1 MRRVPLDR
9 VEVGAVLGKTL
20 YNERGDVL
28 LRRGAE
34 LGPRYLN
41 LLREKG
47 FRTVYL
53 HDPDTEDIDL
63 DDIVSEHVRATA
75 TKNIY
80 RFMQVVENASYQIG
94 RASSERL
101 VAAFGSGE
109 FRRELTGSAYE
120 QLNKVVESIIDEVLD
135 AATLSG
141 MTALKTHDNYT
152 FCHSVD
158 VTITAIMLGK
168 KLYFDRP
175 ALRQLALGCLL
186 HDTGKMF
193 IEPLILNKPG
203 KLTPNEFEL
212 IKKHPTLGY
221 QLLRSIQKHEFLANH
236 VAYQHH
242 ERQDGNGYPRGMRG
256 VNRVARDAVRGDR
269 ILMIA
274 EIAAVADVYD
284 AMSSDRPYRSGMA
297 PEQIVEQMRQMAG
310 PHLNKEIVQHFLA
323 ILPVY
328 PVGLEVRITQGR
340 LKGYRGVVARLHPRA
355 MDRPVVRVLYDDR
368 DHRVQA
374 FDYDM
379 LKEKG
384 AAVAGTFTPGALPQ
398 AS

>member
-1 MRRVPLDR
+1 
-9 VEVGAVLGKTL
+9 
-20 YNERGDVL
+20 
-28 LRRGAE
+28 
-34 LGPRYLN
+34 
-41 LLREKG
+41 
-47 FRTVYL
+47 
-53 HDPDTEDIDL
+53 
-63 DDIVSEHVRATA
+63 
-75 TKNIY
+75 
-80 RFMQVVENASYQIG
+80 
-94 RASSERL
+94 
-101 VAAFGSGE
+101 
-109 FRRELTGSAYE
+109 
-120 QLNKVVESIIDEVLD
+120 VLD
-135 AATLSG
+135 SATLSG

-193 IEPLILNKPG
+193 IEPAILNKPG
-203 KLTPNEFEL
+203 KLTPAEFEL

-221 QLLRSIQKHEFLANH
+221 QLLRSIQKNEFLANH

-242 ERQDGNGYPRGMRG
+242 ERQDGSGYPRGLRG

-269 ILMIA
+269 ILLIA

-284 AMSSDRPYRSGMA
+284 AMSSDRPYRPGMSA
-297 PEQIVEQMRQMAG
+297 EQIVEQMRQMAG
-310 PHLNKEIVQHFLA
+310 PHLNREIVQHFLS

-340 LKGYRGVVARLHPRA
+340 LKGYRGVVARIHPRA
-355 MDRPVVRVLYDDR
+355 MDRPVVRILYDDR
-368 DHRVQA
+368 ENRVHA
-374 FDYDM
+374 FDYDL

-384 AAVAGTFTPGALPQ
+384 AALAGMFSAGALQQ